1 MALVTKQHMIKL
13 ETIYQKLYQTYGQ
26 QHWWPADSDL
36 EMMIGAVLVQNTS
49 WTNAEKALNRF
60 ENFDGSLILSL
71 SPDSLMEKIRPA
83 GFFRRKAQTIRSL
96 LLWFQTYGFDKK
108 QLERKTTADLR
119 RELLAIPGIGPETC
133 DCILL
138 YSFERPVFI
147 VDNYLKRLLAKS
159 GYPQISTYDQ
169 LQTYV
174 MAQLP
179 QDVQLFQEF
188 HALIVA
194 YGKIYLQAKGSAPE
208 DDPLSS
214 LLLEAQETAPH

>member
-1 MALVTKQHMIKL
+1 MIKL

-60 ENFDGSLILSL
+60 ENFDGKLILSL

-108 QLERKTTADLR
+108 
-119 RELLAIPGIGPETC
+119 
-133 DCILL
+133 
-138 YSFERPVFI
+138 
-147 VDNYLKRLLAKS
+147 
-159 GYPQISTYDQ
+159 
-169 LQTYV
+169 
-174 MAQLP
+174 
-179 QDVQLFQEF
+179 
-188 HALIVA
+188 
-194 YGKIYLQAKGSAPE
+194 
-208 DDPLSS
+208 
-214 LLLEAQETAPH
+214 